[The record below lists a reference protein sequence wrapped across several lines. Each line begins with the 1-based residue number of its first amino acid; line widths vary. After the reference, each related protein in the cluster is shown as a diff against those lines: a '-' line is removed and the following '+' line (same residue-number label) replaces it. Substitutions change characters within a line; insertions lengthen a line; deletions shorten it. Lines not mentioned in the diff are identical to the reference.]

1 MTPTTPEIAET
12 AVLVAVE
19 LKGNDAGDRQEF
31 TELVRAAGGAPAATL
46 TGRRSAPH
54 AGTFIGSGKVAELR
68 ELVVATGATIAIFD
82 HSLSPSQERNLERA
96 LDCRVLD
103 RTGLILDIFARRAR
117 THEGKLQVEL
127 AQLRHLLPRLVGRAT
142 HLARQQGGIGLRGP
156 GETQLETDRRLV
168 RGRIASLERKL
179 ELVQKRREQ
188 GRAARRRGEAP
199 TVALAGYTNAGKS
212 TLFNALTAAG
222 VLAADQLFATL
233 DPTLRRF
240 SVPGIGPVLLADTVG
255 FIRQLPHQLVAAF
268 RATLEEV
275 ASADLVLHV
284 IDAANPD
291 WQHQARCVDEVLEEI
306 GAADVPALLVF
317 NKIDALEETLPHL
330 DRDPS
335 GAPAAVW
342 LSAHTGAG
350 IPLLLA
356 ALSERLG
363 DGLVRQR
370 YHLSPAQGRLRAL
383 LYEALAIIVEI
394 PAEDGGTIVD
404 LCLPA
409 AKLQRLLH
417 EEGLIA
423 TPEDSLPTR
432 PEALCL
438 RLEKPL
444 FASAQGTRQPG
455 VNDGL
460 E

>member
-19 LKGNDAGDRQEF
+19 LGKGNDAGDRQEF

-199 TVALAGYTNAGKS
+199 TMALAGYTNAGKS

-240 SVPGIGPVLLADTVG
+240 LVPGIGPVLLADTVG

-291 WQHQARCVDEVLEEI
+291 WQHQARCVDEVLAEI
-306 GAADVPALLVF
+306 GAGDVPVLRVF
-317 NKIDALEETLPHL
+317 NKIDLLEASQPHL
-330 DRDPS
+330 DRDTS
-335 GAPAAVW
+335 GIPISAW
-342 LSAHTGAG
+342 LSAHTGVG
-350 IPLLLA
+350 IPLLLT
-356 ALSERLG
+356 ALSERLAG
-363 DGLVRQR
+363 DLVLHSC
-370 YHLSPAQGRLRAL
+370 HLAPTHGRLRAL
-383 LYEALAIIVEI
+383 LYAAAAVTAES
-394 PAEDGGTIVD
+394 PADDGGTIVD
-404 LCLPA
+404 LRIPA
-409 AKLQRLLH
+409 AKLQRLLRS
-417 EEGLIA
+417 EGLA
-423 TPEDSLPTR
+423 TVPDASLSTQTG
-432 PEALCL
+432 AAGL

-444 FASAQGTRQPG
+444 CAHGDQTSWS
-455 VNDGL
+455 
-460 E
+460 

>member
-19 LKGNDAGDRQEF
+19 LGKGHDAGDQQEF
-31 TELVRAAGGAPAATL
+31 TELVRAAGGIPAAAL
-46 TGRRSAPH
+46 TGRRDAPH

-68 ELVVATGATIAIFD
+68 ELILATGATIAIFD

-127 AQLRHLLPRLVGRAT
+127 AQLRHLMPRLVGRT
-142 HLARQQGGIGLRGP
+142 LHLARQQGGIGLRGP

-168 RGRIASLERKL
+168 RGRIANLEHKL

-222 VLAADQLFATL
+222 VLAANQLFATL

-240 SVPGIGPVLLADTVG
+240 SVPGIGPVLIADTVG
-255 FIRQLPHQLVAAF
+255 FISQLPHQLVAAF

-284 IDAANPD
+284 VDAANPN
-291 WQHQARCVDEVLEEI
+291 WQHQARCVDEVLAEI
-306 GAADVPALLVF
+306 GAGDVPTLRVF
-317 NKIDALEETLPHL
+317 NKIDVLEAAQPQL

-335 GAPAAVW
+335 GTPISAW
-342 LSAHTGAG
+342 LSARAGVG
-350 IPLLLA
+350 IPLLLT
-356 ALSERLG
+356 ALSERLAG
-363 DGLVRQR
+363 DLVLQSC
-370 YHLSPAQGRLRAL
+370 HLAPTQGRLRAL
-383 LYEALAIIVEI
+383 LYAAAAVIAES
-394 PAEDGGTIVD
+394 PADDGGTIVD
-404 LCLPA
+404 LRIPT
-409 AKLQRLLH
+409 AKLQRLLRS
-417 EEGLIA
+417 EGLVTVPDA
-423 TPEDSLPTR
+423 SLSTQTGAAGLR
-432 PEALCL
+432 P
-438 RLEKPL
+438 EKPL
-444 FASAQGTRQPG
+444 CAHSDQTSWS
-455 VNDGL
+455 
-460 E
+460 